1 MMAECGTRYWL
12 GEGGEKMIRKLLV
25 SFSAAVILAA
35 GLVAWSDRALAESDE
50 MLLLNG
56 ETWQQLSP
64 DSKLAFVWGMAHVI
78 EFERHLAE
86 ESWDPDAKSFVPHFV
101 KGLKGKTLNDVVIE
115 IDNYYLVS
123 TDRLGDPVMKAVVHT
138 VVLPAL

>member
-1 MMAECGTRYWL
+1 
-12 GEGGEKMIRKLLV
+12 MIRKLLV
-25 SFSAAVILAA
+25 SFSAAMILAA
-35 GLVAWSDRALAESDE
+35 GILAWSDRAIAESGE
-50 MLLLNG
+50 MLLLDG

-86 ESWDPDAKSFVPHFV
+86 ETWDPDAKSFVPHFV

-115 IDNYYLVS
+115 IDTYYQAS
-123 TDRLGDPVMKAVVHT
+123 PDRLGHPVMKAVVHT

>member
-1 MMAECGTRYWL
+1 
-12 GEGGEKMIRKLLV
+12 MIRKLLV
-25 SFSAAVILAA
+25 SFSVVVILAA
-35 GLVAWSDRALAESDE
+35 GLWAWSDRVLAQSDE
-50 MLLLNG
+50 MLLLDG

>member
-1 MMAECGTRYWL
+1 
-12 GEGGEKMIRKLLV
+12 MIRKLLV
-25 SFSAAVILAA
+25 SISAAVILAA
-35 GLVAWSDRALAESDE
+35 GLLAWSERALAESDE
-50 MLLLNG
+50 MLLLDG

-78 EFERHLAE
+78 EFERNLAE

>member
-1 MMAECGTRYWL
+1 
-12 GEGGEKMIRKLLV
+12 MIRRIFIL
-25 SFSAAVILAA
+25 FSAAVILAV
-35 GLVAWSDRALAESDE
+35 GLLAWSDQASAASGE
-50 MLLLNG
+50 MLLLDG

-78 EFERHLAE
+78 EFERNLAE
-86 ESWDPDAKSFVPHFV
+86 ETWDPDAKSFVPHFV

-123 TDRLGDPVMKAVVHT
+123 TDRLGHPVMKAVVHT

>member
-1 MMAECGTRYWL
+1 
-12 GEGGEKMIRKLLV
+12 MIRKLLV
-25 SFSAAVILAA
+25 SISAAVILAA
-35 GLVAWSDRALAESDE
+35 GLLAWSERALAESDE
-50 MLLLNG
+50 MLLLDG

>member
-1 MMAECGTRYWL
+1 
-12 GEGGEKMIRKLLV
+12 MIRKLLV
-25 SFSAAVILAA
+25 SFSAAVVLAA
-35 GLVAWSDRALAESDE
+35 GLLAWSDLASAESDE
-50 MLLLNG
+50 MLLLDG

-78 EFERHLAE
+78 ELERHLAE

>member
-1 MMAECGTRYWL
+1 
-12 GEGGEKMIRKLLV
+12 MIRKLLV
-25 SFSAAVILAA
+25 SFSAAVILTAW
-35 GLVAWSDRALAESDE
+35 LLAWSDRVLAESHE
-50 MLLLNG
+50 MLLLDG

-86 ESWDPDAKSFVPHFV
+86 ETWDPEVKSFVPHFV

-123 TDRLGDPVMKAVVHT
+123 TDRLGHPVMKAVVHT

>member
-1 MMAECGTRYWL
+1 
-12 GEGGEKMIRKLLV
+12 MIRKLLV
-25 SFSAAVILAA
+25 SFSAAVILTAWL
-35 GLVAWSDRALAESDE
+35 LVWSDRALAESHE
-50 MLLLNG
+50 MLLLDG

-86 ESWDPDAKSFVPHFV
+86 ETWDPEVKSFVPHFV

-123 TDRLGDPVMKAVVHT
+123 TDRLGHPVMKAVVHT

>member
-1 MMAECGTRYWL
+1 
-12 GEGGEKMIRKLLV
+12 MIRKLLV
-25 SFSAAVILAA
+25 SFSAAVVLAA
-35 GLVAWSDRALAESDE
+35 GLLAWSDRAFAESDE
-50 MLLLNG
+50 MLLLDG

>member
-1 MMAECGTRYWL
+1 
-12 GEGGEKMIRKLLV
+12 MIRKLLV

-35 GLVAWSDRALAESDE
+35 GLIAWSDRASAESGE
-50 MLLLNG
+50 MLLLDG
-56 ETWQQLSP
+56 KTWQQLSP

-86 ESWDPDAKSFVPHFV
+86 ETWDPEVKSFVPHFV

-123 TDRLGDPVMKAVVHT
+123 TDRLGHPVMKAVVHT

>member
-1 MMAECGTRYWL
+1 
-12 GEGGEKMIRKLLV
+12 MIRKLLV
-25 SFSAAVILAA
+25 SFSVVVILAA
-35 GLVAWSDRALAESDE
+35 GLWAWSDRALAQSDE
-50 MLLLNG
+50 MLLLDG

>member
-1 MMAECGTRYWL
+1 MMRER
-12 GEGGEKMIRKLLV
+12 EKKEMARKLLI
-25 SFSAAVILAA
+25 SLSAAVVLAA
-35 GLVAWSDRALAESDE
+35 GLFVWSDRARAESGE
-50 MLLLNG
+50 MLLLDG
-56 ETWQQLSP
+56 QTWQQLSP

-86 ESWDPDAKSFVPHFV
+86 ETWDPDAKSFVPHFV

>member
-1 MMAECGTRYWL
+1 
-12 GEGGEKMIRKLLV
+12 MIRKLLV

-35 GLVAWSDRALAESDE
+35 GLLAWADRALAESDE
-50 MLLLNG
+50 MLLLDG

>member
-1 MMAECGTRYWL
+1 
-12 GEGGEKMIRKLLV
+12 MIRKLLV
-25 SFSAAVILAA
+25 SFSAVVILAA
-35 GLVAWSDRALAESDE
+35 GLLAWSDRALAESDE
-50 MLLLNG
+50 MLLLDG

-123 TDRLGDPVMKAVVHT
+123 TDRLGHPVMKAVVHT

>member
-1 MMAECGTRYWL
+1 
-12 GEGGEKMIRKLLV
+12 MIRKLLV
-25 SFSAAVILAA
+25 SFSAAVILTAW
-35 GLVAWSDRALAESDE
+35 LLAWSDRALAESHE
-50 MLLLNG
+50 MLLLDG

-86 ESWDPDAKSFVPHFV
+86 ETWDPEVKSFVPHFV

-123 TDRLGDPVMKAVVHT
+123 TDRLGHPVMKAVVHT